1 VDKPQ
6 GTNLHSKKIM
16 DILWDQV
23 KPEYKELLE
32 ADAKKATSG
41 SNRLIKSLK
50 DKHWWPELTVLEV
63 MNIINICGIETYKV
77 HSYMWKWGE
86 DILCED

>member
-1 VDKPQ
+1 
-6 GTNLHSKKIM
+6 M

-23 KPEYKELLE
+23 KPEYKELIE
-32 ADAKKATSG
+32 ADAKKATSR
-41 SNRLIKSLK
+41 SDKLIASLK

-86 DILCED
+86 DLLCED